1 MRPTSEAWP
10 MSARVARRASRW
22 VGRDS
27 CRCNARPSSSHL
39 QTLKPYEYDP
49 GLLGAEEVEIAVES
63 CGIWHCDLHH
73 QQRVGHLSLPRRAW
87 SRGDRPCGGDGA
99 TSQRGDNRPAGRR
112 RLGRGQL
119 HALSPMPFGR
129 SKPLRPEC
137 SYHSAAQGGFAD
149 RLRVQWSWAI
159 PLPEGLNTADAG
171 PLLCG
176 GTTVFTPLLVFGVK
190 PTDRGS
196 RGPDPRTRAGLDR
209 LPMVLARR

>member
-1 MRPTSEAWP
+1 LRW
-10 MSARVARRASRW
+10 RAAAS
-22 VGRDS
+22 G
-27 CRCNARPSSSHL
+27 
-39 QTLKPYEYDP
+39 T
-49 GLLGAEEVEIAVES
+49 
-63 CGIWHCDLHH
+63 
-73 QQRVGHLSLPRRAW
+73 
-87 SRGDRPCGGDGA
+87 A
-99 TSQRGDNRPAGRR
+99 TSIINNEWGISTYPVVPGHEVIGRVVAMGPQARGVTI
-112 RLGRGQL
+112 GQPVGVGWGV
-119 HALSPMPFGR
+119 ALSPMPFGR

-149 RLRVQWSWAI
+149 RLRVQWPWAI